1 MAIERQQNFIWEMS
15 RQNQEVI
22 GKQNR
27 ICGTLVLDMDG
38 TLTAPK
44 QDYAIEPE
52 VITELTDFLAEGG
65 NLVFNTGA
73 TAGRIERTLL
83 SRLYCAV
90 DEKYGLQKTDS
101 VFNQVFLNP
110 ENGSA
115 LLIKKE
121 IKIEENELLFDWHRV
136 HELHVPNKDLI
147 RKALEEDVIPMNK
160 DSYLLGDWTKGPNRR
175 DYIVTLK
182 NIKNTLELKKEI
194 ESDLFR
200 KQHPEI
206 DWKNVLIKAARTSVD
221 FIHKDSGKTISVAW
235 LLKELSLTG
244 PVIGFG
250 DLGDEFA
257 KVVPTFNVNGEKLNE
272 FRIRG
277 MPAMDIVGGWSPLS
291 KKDHVIIDIDGKTVV
306 RDQKIDRVIPVLRD
320 NQNKIILSENG
331 QPIEIK
337 PLKVRGNN
345 GEEKILAGAGKSTAW
360 MIHRLVEIGYFDCDK
375 ICHGSNK
382 V

>member
-1 MAIERQQNFIWEMS
+1 MRQESQSTFIWEIPN
-15 RQNQEVI
+15 QNQEVV
-22 GKQNR
+22 GKQNK

-52 VITELTDFLAEGG
+52 VIVELTDFLAEGG

-83 SRLYCAV
+83 SRLYFAV
-90 DEKYGLQKTDS
+90 DEKYGTQKANS

-115 LLIKKE
+115 LLINRE
-121 IKIEENELLFDWHRV
+121 VKIEENELFFSWHRV
-136 HELHVPNKDLI
+136 HELHVPNKNLI
-147 RKALEEDVIPMNK
+147 RRALEEDVLSTNK
-160 DSYLLGDWTKGPNRR
+160 DSYLLGDWSKSSGRR

-182 NIKNTLELKKEI
+182 NIKNTLELKKMI
-194 ESDLFR
+194 ESEVFK

-206 DWKNVLIKAARTSVD
+206 DWKNILVKAARTSVD
-221 FIHKDSGKTISVAW
+221 FIHKDSGKTISIEW
-235 LLKELSLTG
+235 LLKELALVG

-257 KVVPTFNVNGEKLNE
+257 KVVPTFNVNWEKPNE

-277 MPAMDIVGGWSPLS
+277 MPSMDVVGGWFPLS
-291 KKDHVIIDIDGKTVV
+291 DENYVTSEVNGKTVV
-306 RDQKIDRVIPVLRD
+306 RNKKTDQIIPILVNSSGRA
-320 NQNKIILSENG
+320 ILSNDG
-331 QPIEIK
+331 CPIEIK
-337 PLKVRGNN
+337 PLKIRDNN
-345 GEEKILAGAGKSTAW
+345 GMEKILGGAGKSTAW

-375 ICHGSNK
+375 ICHGSN
-382 V
+382 